1 MGGIADYFL
10 LHDRDIARRVDDS
23 IAAISAGR
31 PRIIRR
37 ARGYAPAPLALPDG
51 FAAAA
56 PVLAMG
62 GELKAAFCL
71 LRDGQAILSHHMGDL
86 EHAKTFADY
95 SRSLDDYLALFE
107 HVPAAVA
114 VDCYPEYLSTKHG
127 RALAGQWQVAAVEVQ
142 HHHAHIA
149 ACLAENGVALDD
161 APLIGVALDG
171 LGYGLDGTLWGGEFL
186 LADYRDCQRLGTFK
200 PVAMPGGA
208 QAVREPWRNAYAH
221 LMAEMGWAR
230 FAMDYADTPLHRF
243 LHNKPRAALDGMIA

>member
-1 MGGIADYFL
+1 M
-10 LHDRDIARRVDDS
+10 
-23 IAAISAGR
+23 
-31 PRIIRR
+31 
-37 ARGYAPAPLALPDG
+37 
-51 FAAAA
+51 
-56 PVLAMG
+56 
-62 GELKAAFCL
+62 
-71 LRDGQAILSHHMGDL
+71 
-86 EHAKTFADY
+86 
-95 SRSLDDYLALFE
+95 
-107 HVPAAVA
+107 
-114 VDCYPEYLSTKHG
+114 
-127 RALAGQWQVAAVEVQ
+127 Q

-149 ACLAENGVALDD
+149 ACLAGKGVALDA

-243 LHNKPRAALDGMIA
+243 LHNKPRAALDGMIAQGVTARSPAPADACSIRLPRRPGCAASMRSTRARRRRNLKL